1 MKLYLFIVA
10 VLLLYSCQK
19 KVESAG
25 IVYSKHHF
33 PVPNVTVF
41 LSEYTSGKD
50 APLDSYSTTTD
61 NSGRFTFN
69 LRTAKNRYF
78 SLGVEC
84 DSGWTHK
91 DHLSRADLK
100 KIDLQ
105 LY

>member
-1 MKLYLFIVA
+1 MRFYLYSILVIVFF
-10 VLLLYSCQK
+10 SCQK
-19 KVESAG
+19 KVNSTG

-33 PVPNVTVF
+33 SVSNVAVV

-61 NSGRFTFN
+61 NSGRFKFD
-69 LRTAKNRYF
+69 LKIAKNRYF

-84 DSGWTHK
+84 DSGWIHK
-91 DHLSRADLK
+91 EHLSRDDLK
-100 KIDLQ
+100 NIDLQ